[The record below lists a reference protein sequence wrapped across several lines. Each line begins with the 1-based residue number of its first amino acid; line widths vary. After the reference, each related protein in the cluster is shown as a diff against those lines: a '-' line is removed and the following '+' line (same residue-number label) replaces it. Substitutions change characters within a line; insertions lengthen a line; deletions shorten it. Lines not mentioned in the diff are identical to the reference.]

1 MGGELYLSA
10 SSEPGQFHKPEP
22 KSLRNQC
29 RPMEVD
35 AAPLKEVEGTSS
47 ACERVFTLGSGSGA
61 LPSAH
66 IELWRKGQLC
76 DMELTA
82 GGQSFSAHRYVMA
95 GASAYVRTRLAAHM
109 GDSKSCI
116 EVADQPP
123 EVLSALLNFIY
134 TGTCCVGE
142 SQLCSLLH
150 AASFFQ
156 VDALQGVCEKELT
169 EKELTDENVL
179 EAWLVA
185 DSLTL
190 PTLDAAAQ
198 AKASANFEKLSAT
211 PAFAR
216 LRPHMLTALVQSE
229 SLQLTSEENVH
240 HAILAWG
247 AAQAPPAS
255 VETLL
260 SMLQHVRYPH
270 CSYEFVQEVR
280 RSLPLASCQGESMLL
295 DLFQAAWFSRGAR
308 VPRRT
313 PDKALESELLVAPQ
327 INGATQVT
335 WRLEAP
341 TGSSKHDF
349 EQRTSVHS
357 PSFTSHEGSCS
368 WKLCLFP
375 YGNGSHSLALYLVPA
390 DVTSLPVGWSR
401 KISFELSVVNA
412 TDAEKSVIK
421 EAEHTFSR
429 KVVDW
434 GYRDLIELSQLH
446 APEGGF
452 IVDGKMVISA
462 KIWAADPDEEED

>member
-10 SSEPGQFHKPEP
+10 SSEPGHFHKPEP

-270 CSYEFVQEVR
+270 CCCCCGPGEYARPRGVLLERPRGVAGAPLELPSAVGLCGPPPPPSPYGLDARPPRAEVWPYLRSRAACKLATEALR
-280 RSLPLASCQGESMLL
+280 RSKLVSVPGRRALLNGELPRAL
-295 DLFQAAWFSRGAR
+295 
-308 VPRRT
+308 PREPEPR
-313 PDKALESELLVAPQ
+313 P
-327 INGATQVT
+327 
-335 WRLEAP
+335 R
-341 TGSSKHDF
+341 
-349 EQRTSVHS
+349 
-357 PSFTSHEGSCS
+357 S
-368 WKLCLFP
+368 W
-375 YGNGSHSLALYLVPA
+375 
-390 DVTSLPVGWSR
+390 
-401 KISFELSVVNA
+401 
-412 TDAEKSVIK
+412 
-421 EAEHTFSR
+421 
-429 KVVDW
+429 
-434 GYRDLIELSQLH
+434 
-446 APEGGF
+446 
-452 IVDGKMVISA
+452 
-462 KIWAADPDEEED
+462 